1 MVCLLKWL
9 QIIHAHALINYLC
22 TNILS
27 SLIQI
32 GSQPHMVCIVWC
44 VMGDPILLL
53 YVLKKYWFQ
62 LPEDGEIIH

>member
-9 QIIHAHALINYLC
+9 QIIHAHAVVKYLC

-32 GSQPHMVCIVWC
+32 GSHVVCTVWH
-44 VMGDPILLL
+44 VVGDSHKQHAFNYYYSFTNIILYLC
-53 YVLKKYWFQ
+53 K
-62 LPEDGEIIH
+62 